1 MVLSV
6 RERFDTSRPVRS
18 ARACRDCGRAS
29 RIRARS
35 ARFLFES
42 TFPRLSA
49 DGNQIFGSS
58 LAGFTS
64 PRAIAM
70 LRAFIASTL
79 AMPIR
84 SVGVVLRLRITLAR
98 NVLLSGHFFYE
109 ASQHLLT
116 FLPNL

>member
-1 MVLSV
+1 
-6 RERFDTSRPVRS
+6 
-18 ARACRDCGRAS
+18 
-29 RIRARS
+29 
-35 ARFLFES
+35 
-42 TFPRLSA
+42 
-49 DGNQIFGSS
+49 
-58 LAGFTS
+58 
-64 PRAIAM
+64 M

-116 FLPNL
+116 FLPNLASAVPVTVNQRMTRGTKSHQRRRVLASEDSRPVISMMNLSRLPITSGTLAICFP